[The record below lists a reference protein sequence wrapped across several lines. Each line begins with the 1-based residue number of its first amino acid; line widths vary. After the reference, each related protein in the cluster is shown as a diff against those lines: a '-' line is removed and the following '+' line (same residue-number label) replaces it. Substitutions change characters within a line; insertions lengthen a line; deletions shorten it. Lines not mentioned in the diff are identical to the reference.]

1 MIVKFKSRQRFGHR
15 RKTELTYTNDLP
27 VKTLNL
33 LLSVLVTTLF
43 QKLIPDS
50 SDVATDKFLIEMSQV
65 SFLVKVDLSHLISSM
80 VHINGLRFVNFNFGY

>member
-1 MIVKFKSRQRFGHR
+1 M
-15 RKTELTYTNDLP
+15 TYTNDLP

-65 SFLVKVDLSHLISSM
+65 SFLVKVDLTHLISSM
-80 VHINGLRFVNFNFGY
+80 VHINGLCFLNFIFGYLSNK

>member
-1 MIVKFKSRQRFGHR
+1 M
-15 RKTELTYTNDLP
+15 TYTNDLP

-43 QKLIPDS
+43 QQLIPDS

-80 VHINGLRFVNFNFGY
+80 VHINGLSFLNFNFGY